1 MFAASLKQDFV
12 RTQISITNNTTHP
25 VQRLAK
31 FNEFKKKKKNTNKT
45 HIYMQSKPKSAVEQN
60 YSKHLLQIHL
70 LPTTNTVAMEKKIK
84 LTRNYFIFR

>member
-31 FNEFKKKKKNTNKT
+31 FNEFKKKKKKHQQNT
-45 HIYMQSKPKSAVEQN
+45 HIYAKQ
-60 YSKHLLQIHL
+60 
-70 LPTTNTVAMEKKIK
+70 T
-84 LTRNYFIFR
+84 